1 MEDWMTSRLRW
12 AAAVG
17 VTTVAALVS
26 ASPTLAIDNG
36 VPDGTN
42 HPDVGLL
49 AIELDG
55 IKQAWCSGF
64 YAGPHKADPETGV
77 FVTAAHCLADLAA
90 EFGLSGSDLTVT
102 FDAEVAIDENTF
114 ATTATTW
121 HPAFAYDTA
130 ADADYG
136 VVQLEDRVDGLA
148 GVDFPRSRLL
158 DDLATRGGL
167 RPTTVFDNV
176 GYGIIPTSKGG
187 PPPWVNPEGYEPTT
201 GRMFSTSKFVGL
213 TETHLHLL
221 TNEDAGYGGA
231 CYGDSGSPVLR
242 HGSNTAVALVSGG
255 GDAICRAQNHPLRL
269 DIPAARAFYGDYL
282 QLP

>member
-1 MEDWMTSRLRW
+1 M

-17 VTTVAALVS
+17 MTTVVALVS
-26 ASPTLAIDNG
+26 ASPAVAIVNG

-42 HPDVGLL
+42 HPNAGLF
-49 AIELDG
+49 AIEHDG
-55 IKQAWCSGF
+55 IKEAWCSGF
-64 YAGPHKADPETGV
+64 YAGPHKADPGTGV

-90 EFGLSGSDLTVT
+90 FGFSGSDLTVT
-102 FDAEVAIDENTF
+102 FDAAATYDGETF

-136 VVQLEDRVDGLA
+136 IILLEDPVDGVV
-148 GVDFPRSRLL
+148 GVEFPTARLL
-158 DDLATRGGL
+158 DDLAARGAL

-176 GYGIIPTSKGG
+176 GYGLIPTFKGA
-187 PPPWVNPEGYEPTT
+187 PPRYEPTT

-213 TETHLHLL
+213 TKSHLNLL
-221 TNEDAGYGGA
+221 SNADAGYGGA
-231 CYGDSGSPVLR
+231 CFGDSGSPVLR
-242 HGSNTAVALVSGG
+242 HDSNTAVAFVSGG
-255 GDAICRAQNHPLRL
+255 GDRICRATNHPLRL